1 MTSAF
6 DPNSF
11 LDAQISAPMVRR
23 PNIPAGTEVIGSVV
37 EVTPRQWT
45 SKEDPSKTGM
55 AMDLQIDLDL
65 TTVPGL
71 AEKIGQTKVRV
82 KDGIMLDLTDNG
94 AIDVGAGKNGKLR
107 RYREAY
113 PARRELTGARLR
125 LDEPRPALRAALEAL
140 GAAVGAAGDNPHQP
154 GLAAVK
160 IKPRVELKVDQVHIG
175 GDLVLQRAL
184 RIELNHLRKGTTRA
198 LGN

>member
-45 SKEDPSKTGM
+45 SKDDPSKTGM

-107 RYREAY
+107 RYREALDMNK
-113 PARRELTGARLR
+113 PGDTFSFRGMIGRQLR
-125 LDEPRPALRAALEAL
+125 CRIALEDYK
-140 GAAVGAAGDNPHQP
+140 GETYENVAAIARP
-154 GLAAVK
+154 
-160 IKPRVELKVDQVHIG
+160 
-175 GDLVLQRAL
+175 
-184 RIELNHLRKGTTRA
+184 
-198 LGN
+198 